1 MKPEN
6 QFISGV
12 HKYLK
17 STGPYFE
24 KMANPWRSG
33 TPDVWYSGSKGDM
46 WIEYKYVPYVPK
58 SNEIL
63 ADLSPRQR
71 KWLNDRMSEGRRV
84 AVILGSPDGAVIYV
98 NGEWSKPLST
108 TQVVER
114 LLSRQAVAEWIR
126 EQVGETKCQDQSSSE
141 R

>member
-6 QFISGV
+6 QFIKGV

-17 STGPYFE
+17 GGPYFE
-24 KMANPWRSG
+24 KMSNPWRSG
-33 TPDVWYSGSKGDM
+33 TPDVWYSGDKGDI
-46 WIEYKYVPYVPK
+46 WIEYKYVPYIPR

-63 ADLSPRQR
+63 PDLSPRQR

-98 NGEWSKPLST
+98 NGQWNQPLST
-108 TQVVER
+108 AQVVER
-114 LLSRQAVAEWIR
+114 LVSRQSIASWIR
-126 EQVGETKCQDQSSSE
+126 DQVGETTCLCQPSSE
-141 R
+141 Q